1 MILHGYDQSS
11 ATYRVRIVLNL
22 KRVGREDRRVDL
34 LRDDQAGDAYRAV
47 NPQGLV
53 PALETSR
60 GELTQSLAICEYIDE
75 VWPDP
80 PLLPLDPFARAQ
92 ARAFAQVIA
101 CDVHPLQ
108 NLKILRRLRT
118 CGLDREQV
126 QAWARTTIA
135 DGLAACETLAVRHAG
150 RYSVGDAVT
159 LADVFL
165 VPQLANARRFG
176 VDAAWPRL
184 RAIGAEC
191 LALDAFHAAAPAT
204 A

>member
-1 MILHGYDQSS
+1 MILYGYDQSS

-22 KRVGREDRRVDL
+22 KGLGRSDELVDL
-34 LRDDQAGDAYRAV
+34 LSDDQSGDAYRAV

-53 PALETSR
+53 PTLETAQ
-60 GELTQSLAICEYIDE
+60 GGLTQSLAICEYLDE

-80 PLLPLDPFARAQ
+80 PLLPADPFARAQ
-92 ARAFAQVIA
+92 VRAFAQVIA

-108 NLKILRRLRT
+108 NLKILRRLRAS
-118 CGLDREQV
+118 GLDREQV
-126 QAWARTTIA
+126 LAWACTTIA
-135 DGLAACETLAVRHAG
+135 EGLETCEALAARHTG
-150 RYSVGDAVT
+150 PFCLGEAVT

-176 VDAAWPRL
+176 VEGAWPRL
-184 RAIGAEC
+184 LAIEARC
-191 LALDAFHAAAPAT
+191 LALDAFRDAAPKA